1 MSVNVTHDDRSGA
14 HKKHRFATDKH
25 MAVKVKVTRMG
36 ADSCEINCKPAVSI
50 LQLKAKIQV
59 QTGLQASL
67 LSLYL
72 PQRSVQ
78 PLGDSETLE
87 DLGSPSELCAI
98 VLQRVEVAIDI
109 AGVAPSELTDA
120 QLVKACSSPQVQGGD
135 IIILKGAV
143 QLHDVQCLAPL
154 EQMHAFDISG
164 CTTIKA
170 AAVATMVAAHK

>member
-1 MSVNVTHDDRSGA
+1 M
-14 HKKHRFATDKH
+14 
-25 MAVKVKVTRMG
+25 
-36 ADSCEINCKPAVSI
+36 C
-50 LQLKAKIQV
+50 
-59 QTGLQASL
+59 
-67 LSLYL
+67 LS
-72 PQRSVQ
+72 
-78 PLGDSETLE
+78 
-87 DLGSPSELCAI
+87 
-98 VLQRVEVAIDI
+98 VAIDI

-170 AAVATMVAAHK
+170 AAVATGVAAAHSQVSTKRLHIHALPVLPAAHPLAAIEPCVNSKKLEAKYLQKIRSGSANLLFVVLFYYKGCCVLC